1 MNYNVLL
8 LDYSDSA
15 LLPVVAYRHCIY
27 NFVCM
32 YYIYICV
39 CSTIRVCVNWQFP
52 AFYIDIYKLLDLHY
66 NLHAGTKFSN
76 QAGILTV
83 ILFDGF

>member
-8 LDYSDSA
+8 LDYSGSA

-32 YYIYICV
+32 YKYVSVALSGFVLTGNFQDFIYIIQI
-39 CSTIRVCVNWQFP
+39 TGFALQFTCRNKIQQSGRH
-52 AFYIDIYKLLDLHY
+52 IDCY
-66 NLHAGTKFSN
+66 F
-76 QAGILTV
+76 V
-83 ILFDGF
+83 